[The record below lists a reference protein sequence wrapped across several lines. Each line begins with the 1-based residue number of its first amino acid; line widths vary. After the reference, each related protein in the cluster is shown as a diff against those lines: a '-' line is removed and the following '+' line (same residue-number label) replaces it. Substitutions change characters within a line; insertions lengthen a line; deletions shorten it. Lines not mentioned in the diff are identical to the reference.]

1 MASPLVQG
9 RLEIPIKVSITWDEP
24 EKLSILVAKMK
35 EVEYSLTRE
44 YADDQ
49 KNILQQLGIE
59 EDEND
64 NDDMEFQTETIDN
77 ENIQML

>member
-59 EDEND
+59 EDEDD
-64 NDDMEFQTETIDN
+64 NDDMEFQSETIDN

>member
-59 EDEND
+59 EDEDD
-64 NDDMEFQTETIDN
+64 NDDMEFQSEAIDN

>member
-59 EDEND
+59 EDEDD
-64 NDDMEFQTETIDN
+64 NDDMEFQSETIDN
-77 ENIQML
+77 ENIQIL

>member
-9 RLEIPIKVSITWDEP
+9 RLEIPIKVSITWDET

-59 EDEND
+59 EDEDD
-64 NDDMEFQTETIDN
+64 NDDMEFQSETIDN

>member
-9 RLEIPIKVSITWDEP
+9 RLEIPIKVSITWDET

-59 EDEND
+59 EDEDD
-64 NDDMEFQTETIDN
+64 NDDMEFQSETIDN
-77 ENIQML
+77 ENIQKL

>member
-1 MASPLVQG
+1 
-9 RLEIPIKVSITWDEP
+9 
-24 EKLSILVAKMK
+24 MK
-35 EVEYSLTRE
+35 EVEYSLTTE

-59 EDEND
+59 EDEDDTN
-64 NDDMEFQTETIDN
+64 DMEFQTEAVDN

>member
-44 YADDQ
+44 YADD
-49 KNILQQLGIE
+49 
-59 EDEND
+59 
-64 NDDMEFQTETIDN
+64 
-77 ENIQML
+77 